1 MTTYELAQHYPSGEV
16 YLLVMDTARET
27 EQAELQGIAGPLHY
41 SDHAAARQ
49 GDVDY
54 DSGPETIE
62 WARAQTW
69 VPVEELLS

>member
-1 MTTYELAQHYPSGEV
+1 
-16 YLLVMDTARET
+16 
-27 EQAELQGIAGPLHY
+27 
-41 SDHAAARQ
+41 
-49 GDVDY
+49 VDY

>member
-27 EQAELQGIAGPLHY
+27 EQAELH